1 MTISTPRI
9 DSPRLRPHPARRR
22 GFTLTEVLVSAAL
35 SSLIMAGVLSAF
47 LFIGRTGFS
56 ASSYSEMESQLRR
69 ALDTFAHDARM
80 AGGITWNH
88 AQSITLSVP
97 TAGGL
102 QHVTYAYDHGAT
114 GPTAGCFYRVLGGP
128 DSTAPRRVLAREVAP
143 DFNFTRYKLEQDGV
157 TDNAALNDLETKLVQ
172 VNLRS
177 VRTAV
182 TAATTS
188 QTGRSARFV
197 LRNKRVTN

>member
-9 DSPRLRPHPARRR
+9 ETPAPRAVRRR

-56 ASSYSEMESQLRR
+56 ASGYSEMEGQLRR

-88 AQSITLSVP
+88 AQSITLAVP
-97 TAGGL
+97 TAGGT
-102 QHVTYAYDHGAT
+102 QSVTYAYDSGAT
-114 GPTAGCFYRVLGGP
+114 GPTASCFYRVVGGP
-128 DSTAPRRVLAREVAP
+128 DSTTPRRVLARNIAP
-143 DFNFTRYKLEQDGV
+143 DFSFARYKLEQDGV

-177 VRTAV
+177 TRTAV
-182 TAATTS
+182 TAAAAS

>member
-1 MTISTPRI
+1 MITSTPPI
-9 DSPRLRPHPARRR
+9 DAHPPRSGRR

-69 ALDTFAHDARM
+69 ALDTFAQDARM

-88 AQSITLSVP
+88 GQSITLSVP
-97 TAGGL
+97 TAGGM
-102 QHVTYAYDHGAT
+102 QSVTYAYDNGAT
-114 GPTAGCFYRVLGGP
+114 GPTAGWFYRLPGGP
-128 DSTAPRRVLAREVAP
+128 DSTAPRRVLVRDVAS

-157 TDNAALNDLETKLVQ
+157 TDNVALNDLETKLVQ
-172 VNLRS
+172 VNLRAA
-177 VRTAV
+177 RTAV

>member
-1 MTISTPRI
+1 MTISTPPI
-9 DSPRLRPHPARRR
+9 DSHRPRSGRR

-69 ALDTFAHDARM
+69 ALDTFAQDARM

-88 AQSITLSVP
+88 AQSITLAVP
-97 TAGGL
+97 TAGGM
-102 QHVTYAYDHGAT
+102 QSVTYAYDNSVT
-114 GPTAGCFYRVLGGP
+114 GPTAGCFYRLPGGP
-128 DSTAPRRVLAREVAP
+128 DSSAPRRVLVRDVAP
-143 DFNFTRYKLEQDGV
+143 DFNFTRHKLEQDGV
-157 TDNAALNDLETKLVQ
+157 TDNVAINDLETKLVQ
-172 VNLRS
+172 VNLRAA
-177 VRTAV
+177 RTAV